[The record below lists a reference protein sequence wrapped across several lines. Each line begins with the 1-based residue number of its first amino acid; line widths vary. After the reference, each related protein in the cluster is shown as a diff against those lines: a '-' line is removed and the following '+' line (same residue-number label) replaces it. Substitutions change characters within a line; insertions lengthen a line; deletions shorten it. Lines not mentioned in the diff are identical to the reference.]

1 MLASISPVGEA
12 ARGQRWS
19 VTATAYLVASALG
32 GALVGLVA
40 GTLGWALA
48 AAVGTPSTAA
58 VVAVLAVLAAGAVLI
73 DRDVLRVS
81 LPSWHRQV
89 DETWLTRYRGWVY
102 GAGFGLQLGAGVLT
116 RIPSA
121 ASHLVLVAAAATGS
135 PGGGALVGVTFGA
148 VRAAPLLLAG
158 RHRDPARLNA
168 FHRRM
173 EAAAPVADRATS
185 AAVAVAAAALVT
197 TAVVAG

>member
-19 VTATAYLVASALG
+19 VTATAYLVASAVGGAFTGALAGALG
-32 GALVGLVA
+32 WGLFALVGRPPAWALVA
-40 GTLGWALA
+40 LLVA
-48 AAVGTPSTAA
+48 ASL
-58 VVAVLAVLAAGAVLI
+58 VAILI
-73 DRDVLRVS
+73 DRGVLGLR

-89 DETWLTRYRGWVY
+89 DERWLTSYRGWVY

-121 ASHLVLVAAAATGS
+121 SFHLVVLAALATGS
-135 PGGGALVGVTFGA
+135 VRAGALIGVGFGT
-148 VRAAPLLLAG
+148 VRSLPLLLAG

-168 FHRRM
+168 FHQRM
-173 EAAAPVADRATS
+173 DAVAPVADRVTTTV
-185 AAVAVAAAALVT
+185 VALAAAALT
-197 TAVVAG
+197 TAAVAG

>member
-158 RHRDPARLNA
+158 RHRDPAHLNA

-173 EAAAPVADRATS
+173 DAAAPLADQVTS
-185 AAVAVAAAALVT
+185 AVVAVAAAALVT
-197 TAVVAG
+197 TTVVAG

>member
-19 VTATAYLVASALG
+19 VTATAYLVASATG
-32 GALVGLVA
+32 GALLGALA
-40 GTLGWALA
+40 GVLGWVLFSLA
-48 AAVGTPSTAA
+48 GRPPTSVL
-58 VVAVLAVLAAGAVLI
+58 VAVLAVLAAVAVLT
-73 DRDVLRVS
+73 DRGVLPVR

-102 GAGFGLQLGAGVLT
+102 GAGFGFQLGAGVFT

-121 ASHLVLVAAAATGS
+121 AFHLVLVAAAATGS
-135 PGGGALVGVTFGA
+135 VGSGAIVGVTFGT
-148 VRAAPLLLAG
+148 VRALPLLLAG

-173 EAAAPVADRATS
+173 DAAAPLADRVTS
-185 AAVAVAAAALVT
+185 AVVAVAAAALVT
-197 TAVVAG
+197 TTVFAG

>member
-58 VVAVLAVLAAGAVLI
+58 VVAVLTVLAAGAVLI

-102 GAGFGLQLGAGVLT
+102 GAGFGFQLGAGVLT

-135 PGGGALVGVTFGA
+135 PGRGALVGVTFGA

-173 EAAAPVADRATS
+173 DAASPVADRATS

-197 TAVVAG
+197 TTVVAG

>member
-19 VTATAYLVASALG
+19 ITATAYIVASALG
-32 GALVGLVA
+32 GAAA
-40 GTLGWALA
+40 GALAGALGWVLFALA
-48 AAVGTPSTAA
+48 GRPPTGVL
-58 VVAVLAVLAAGAVLI
+58 VAVLAVLAAVAVLV
-73 DRDVLRVS
+73 DRGVLPLR

-102 GAGFGLQLGAGVLT
+102 GAGFGFQLGAGVFT

-121 ASHLVLVAAAATGS
+121 AFHLVVLAAVATGS
-135 PGGGALVGVTFGA
+135 TATGALVGVTFGT
-148 VRAAPLLLAG
+148 VRALPLLVAG
-158 RHRDPARLNA
+158 RHRDPARLNT

-173 EAAAPVADRATS
+173 DAAAPVADRVTS
-185 AAVAVAAAALVT
+185 AVVAVAAAALVT
-197 TAVVAG
+197 TTVVAG

>member
-40 GTLGWALA
+40 GTLGSAL

-58 VVAVLAVLAAGAVLI
+58 VVAVLAALAAGAVLI
-73 DRDVLRVS
+73 DRDVLRVP

-102 GAGFGLQLGAGVLT
+102 GAGFGFQLGAGVLT

-135 PGGGALVGVTFGA
+135 PGRGALVGVTFGS

-173 EAAAPVADRATS
+173 DAASPVADRATS

>member
-1 MLASISPVGEA
+1 
-12 ARGQRWS
+12 

-197 TAVVAG
+197 TTVVAG

>member
-197 TAVVAG
+197 TTVVAG